1 MKNTKLFLAA
11 AVGLL
16 TVGCYNDFDTPA
28 PAKVWTEAE
37 VQQATGLQ
45 HMTIKELK
53 DKYVREWGLDGTG
66 SNDSWAT
73 TKTIKCG
80 PAANPIEAEFAS
92 DPGNMKF
99 WDEAAGY
106 YIKGKVISSDAQ
118 GNVYKSLYI
127 DDGTAG
133 IELKLCGTLYTIYK
147 LDLSRMDS
155 QWVYVKLKDFYLGNY
170 RMMLSLGDAPSNSLN
185 TGLAEKFYANS
196 NFETPLLWRNTDVA
210 EFNRVLPGEPCQ
222 LVEASIDDNNSEANI
237 FKVNT
242 SNYTKLNEAYYS
254 RLVRFEGVEIRYAGV
269 TYQNLELDDNKQ
281 PIVDPAYQQ
290 FIANGGEPVFARNGA
305 VYYYDSNGELVPL
318 LKEEEEGALVPV
330 YEYLWGEEVECP
342 PIGDNPYPN
351 WIVTDSGSPV
361 FSPWYYWAYSRNNV
375 SLYGSVLM
383 MHNTA
388 ATKTTDAGVY
398 SIRTSGYSRFAMKP
412 IPQDGTKG
420 NVLGIYGIY
429 SKSPTYPYRQW
440 QITVNRIEDLDFPEE
455 SLLTQQWIDHNTPAA
470 SYDPPVKNGAGEY
483 DD

>member
-222 LVEASIDDNNSEANI
+222 LVEASIDDNNPEANI

-269 TYQNLELDDNKQ
+269 TYENPVSYDDQGN
-281 PIVDPAYQQ
+281 VTEWSA
-290 FIANGGEPVFARNGA
+290 PVTK
-305 VYYYDSNGELVPL
+305 PT
-318 LKEEEEGALVPV
+318 
-330 YEYLWGEEVECP
+330 
-342 PIGDNPYPN
+342 IGDNPYPN

>member
-28 PAKVWTEAE
+28 PAKVWTETE
-37 VQQATGLQ
+37 VQAMGLQ
-45 HMTIKELK
+45 HITIKELK
-53 DKYVREWGLDGTG
+53 AKFTESFGSLENTG
-66 SNDSWAT
+66 SNGGWDD
-73 TKTIKCG
+73 TKTLKCG
-80 PAANPIEAEFAS
+80 PAANPLEAEFET

-99 WDEAAGY
+99 WDEAANY

-185 TGLAEKFYANS
+185 TGLNPKFYANS
-196 NFETPLLWRNTDVA
+196 NFETPLLWRNTEVP

-222 LVEASIDDNNSEANI
+222 LDATNIKEVDASNYNLGPDDYGRLIRFKGVKIYYANI
-237 FKVNT
+237 
-242 SNYTKLNEAYYS
+242 
-254 RLVRFEGVEIRYAGV
+254 
-269 TYQNLELDDNKQ
+269 TYQDETRDAAGN
-281 PIVDPAYQQ
+281 IVRDADGNIVWGPD
-290 FIANGGEPVFARNGA
+290 EETPVFG
-305 VYYYDSNGELVPL
+305 SN
-318 LKEEEEGALVPV
+318 
-330 YEYLWGEEVECP
+330 
-342 PIGDNPYPN
+342 DDPYPN

-361 FSPWYYWAYSRNNV
+361 FSKWFYWGYSRNNV

-383 MHNTA
+383 VLNDSA
-388 ATKTTDAGVY
+388 SGSADPGVY

-412 IPQDGTKG
+412 IPRNGTKG

-429 SKSPTYPYRQW
+429 SKRLNQYAQY

-455 SLLTQQWIDHNTPAA
+455 SLLSQEWIDHNTPEA
-470 SYDPPVKNGAGEY
+470 SYNPPVKNGAGEY
-483 DD
+483 ED